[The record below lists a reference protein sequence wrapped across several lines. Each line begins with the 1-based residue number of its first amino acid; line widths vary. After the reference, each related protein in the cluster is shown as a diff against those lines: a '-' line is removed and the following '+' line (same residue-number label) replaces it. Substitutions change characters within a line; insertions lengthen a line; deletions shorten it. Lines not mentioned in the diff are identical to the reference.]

1 MQDTP
6 LGASLSTTKKSIKS
20 FYLKIEIYKYTK
32 KFVSD
37 AEFEYFKESYMSLEI
52 IFLNMY

>member
-1 MQDTP
+1 MSCYIRKKMQDIP

-20 FYLKIEIYKYTK
+20 LYLKIEIYKYTK

-37 AEFEYFKESYMSLEI
+37 AEFEYFKEG
-52 IFLNMY
+52 

>member
-32 KFVSD
+32 KIVSD
-37 AEFEYFKESYMSLEI
+37 AEFEYFKEG
-52 IFLNMY
+52 